1 MPDRRALNERTTSSE
16 KRHYEPIDTAAPFRL
31 APLATHPLNG
41 GGQVK
46 WRRGSPFKNGAR
58 RAPPPPSEP
67 SRRRRYYKTHR
78 PLKGKRLTTFCASP
92 ALLQNVF
99 AVHRRAIPQPSARR
113 AVKLKNPPANGRS
126 ILRTF
131 LYNPSTQPAAEPRP
145 FSLKSAPEGR
155 HHHPRP
161 KGPSNLR
168 TLRIF
173 GTKSRQ
179 PSHRRCVPQGRM
191 YDKIKCSK

>member
-1 MPDRRALNERTTSSE
+1 MVEGGLRRRPVPDRRALNERTASSE

-99 AVHRRAIPQPSARR
+99 AVHRRAIPQPSGQRP
-113 AVKLKNPPANGRS
+113 VKLKNPPANGRS

-131 LYNPSTQPAAEPRP
+131 LYNPSTQPAAKPRP
-145 FSLKSAPEGR
+145 PFLIMVKISHFNHKGR
-155 HHHPRP
+155 VY
-161 KGPSNLR
+161 N
-168 TLRIF
+168 
-173 GTKSRQ
+173 
-179 PSHRRCVPQGRM
+179 
-191 YDKIKCSK
+191 KIKYSK

>member
-1 MPDRRALNERTTSSE
+1 MEERDAPLYLASHRLRGEGDHEVVEGGLRRRPVPDRRALNERTASSE

-67 SRRRRYYKTHR
+67 SRRRRHYKTHR
-78 PLKGKRLTTFCASP
+78 PVGDTTTLGAKGP
-92 ALLQNVF
+92 
-99 AVHRRAIPQPSARR
+99 
-113 AVKLKNPPANGRS
+113 VKLKNPPANGRS

-131 LYNPSTQPAAEPRP
+131 PSE
-145 FSLKSAPEGR
+145 
-155 HHHPRP
+155 
-161 KGPSNLR
+161 
-168 TLRIF
+168 
-173 GTKSRQ
+173 

-191 YDKIKCSK
+191 YDKIKYSK